1 MVDEIG
7 RPSGGR
13 GQAPFA
19 LAGGGGGGGGVG
31 TPSKTARRGS
41 PADAPIALRGV
52 NDAEKKREKHEMM
65 RFVFLFLF
73 FFDFF
78 VFFFSETSVT
88 SAFERGINRPGAIA

>member
-31 TPSKTARRGS
+31 TPLAPVLVETALERRRRRLGRRHYPKWRCHGNVQS
-41 PADAPIALRGV
+41 G
-52 NDAEKKREKHEMM
+52 
-65 RFVFLFLF
+65 
-73 FFDFF
+73 
-78 VFFFSETSVT
+78 
-88 SAFERGINRPGAIA
+88 